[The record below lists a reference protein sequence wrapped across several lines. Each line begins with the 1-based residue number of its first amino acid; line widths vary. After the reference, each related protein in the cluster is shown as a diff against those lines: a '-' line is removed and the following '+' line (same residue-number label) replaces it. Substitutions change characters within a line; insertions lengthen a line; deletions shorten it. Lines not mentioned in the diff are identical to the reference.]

1 MKIKLLALLS
11 LFCFAAQGAFA
22 STPVAYEIMGVKYR
36 LNTDGTAEVY
46 KCDEKRQGDVKIE
59 STLVS
64 DGSKWTTRTI
74 CESAFAECRYI
85 TSVTIPN
92 TVTSI
97 ERAAFYN
104 CRMES
109 VTIPNS
115 VKTIGEFAFCGSR
128 LTSVVLPFPLK
139 TISANTFY
147 RCSILAS
154 VTISENVTTI
164 ESEAFSECPLTSI
177 YIPKS
182 VTSIASDAF
191 RYCTYLE
198 NINVDPDNKM
208 YTSVDGVLYN
218 KSMTSILHYPAGKT
232 ATSFSIPNTVTKI
245 GDMAFEGCSLT
256 SVKIPNTVKS
266 IGRSAFNASKL
277 TSINIPNSVK
287 NIGAVAFS
295 FCENLS
301 TVTIPSSVTSI
312 GDFAFSD
319 CGNLKTV
326 NIYNAENVLL
336 SPSEYHPCPFE
347 RVSAECVL
355 YVPESIREQ
364 YEATAYNDC
373 FSIIL
378 GMTDEMLDIENAV
391 KADGMAKE
399 KDRFDLRGNKLDA
412 PQRGINIVRMSDGTV
427 KKVFVK

>member
-1 MKIKLLALLS
+1 MS

-46 KCDEKRQGDVKIE
+46 KCEEKLQGDVKIE
-59 STLVS
+59 STIVS
-64 DGSKWTTRTI
+64 DGRKWTTRTI

-97 ERAAFYN
+97 ERMAFYE
-104 CRMES
+104 CRSMTS
-109 VTIPNS
+109 VSIPNS
-115 VKTIGEFAFCGSR
+115 VKTIGEFAFCSSH

-139 TISANTFY
+139 TISANTFDE
-147 RCSILAS
+147 CQFLES

-164 ESEAFSECPLTSI
+164 ESSAFGSCNSLPSI

-182 VTSIASDAF
+182 VKSIASDAF
-191 RYCTYLE
+191 AYSACLADV
-198 NINVDPDNKM
+198 NVDSDNKT

-287 NIGAVAFS
+287 NIGAVAFYG
-295 FCENLS
+295 CENLS
-301 TVTIPSSVTSI
+301 TVTIPSSVTSV
-312 GDFAFSD
+312 GEFAFYE

-326 NIYNAENVLL
+326 YIYNAENVLL

-378 GMTDEMLDIENAV
+378 GMTDEMLGIENAV
-391 KADGMAKE
+391 KADGMVKE